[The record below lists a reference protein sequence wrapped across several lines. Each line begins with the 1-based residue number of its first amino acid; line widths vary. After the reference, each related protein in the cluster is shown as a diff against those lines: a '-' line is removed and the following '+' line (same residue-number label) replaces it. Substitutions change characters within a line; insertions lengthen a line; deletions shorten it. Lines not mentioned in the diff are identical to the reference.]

1 MPAQGART
9 VCGHAK
15 LLLCEPLIAESCFFC
30 GRMGELALQAEPSR
44 TGLCEPA
51 RLGEARPIIARRHCV
66 TVMMHPRDSQAGGR
80 ARTSVLITGFG
91 PFPGVPSN
99 ATMQLLPQLAQ
110 VAPRIFPDVRFAF
123 EVLPTEWSAGP
134 RRLQML
140 LAEVAPD
147 LAVHFGVSSRARG
160 FEVEQR
166 ARNACAVAPDA
177 CGALPT
183 AAAVRAVG
191 PEYLPASLPVRHIV
205 ARLRRL
211 GIAAFVSRDAGTY
224 LCNAA
229 LYHSLTSAKDEAA
242 TGRRVGFVHIP
253 AALARPAG
261 ANRGRSGAS
270 PLTWQQALDGALEI
284 LATCL
289 RRTHRRLDLPHRCGL
304 PDRDLRGGAG

>member
-1 MPAQGART
+1 VTSMMQLQGDW
-9 VCGHAK
+9 H
-15 LLLCEPLIAESCFFC
+15 
-30 GRMGELALQAEPSR
+30 
-44 TGLCEPA
+44 
-51 RLGEARPIIARRHCV
+51 
-66 TVMMHPRDSQAGGR
+66 AGGR

-110 VAPRIFPDVRFAF
+110 VAPRFFPDVRFAF

-134 RRLQML
+134 RRLQVL
-140 LAEVAPD
+140 LAAVVPD

-160 FEVEQR
+160 FEIEQR
-166 ARNACAVAPDA
+166 ARNACAATPDA
-177 CGALPT
+177 SGALPA
-183 AAAVRAVG
+183 AAAVCELGA
-191 PEYLPASLPVRHIV
+191 PYLPASLPVPHVV

-229 LYHSLTSAKDEAA
+229 LYHSLASARDAA
-242 TGRRVGFVHIP
+242 NAGRRVGFVHIP
-253 AALARPAG
+253 AALARPGG
-261 ANRGRSGAS
+261 ANRGRSGAC

-289 RRTHRRLDLPHRCGL
+289 RRTHRRLDQPHRYAL
-304 PDRDLRGGAG
+304 RDRDLRRLALHEAALEGSITGR